1 MLLLKFFAYAKWH
14 SAHSKHIDS
23 KNYVSSSCLQ
33 EVKNSGESL
42 NFQPLKVVV
51 VAYRRWSF
59 NRGSNCKAWVFWI
72 GCRLWGLVVYERRSH
87 MEVELKGGN
96 PCNKSSSPH
105 NELAL

>member
-14 SAHSKHIDS
+14 SAHSKH
-23 KNYVSSSCLQ
+23 VSSSCLQ

-72 GCRLWGLVVYERRSH
+72 GYHLWGLVAYERWSH
-87 MEVELKGGN
+87 MEVELNGEN